1 MESASQ
7 VVKEVLQGQGI
18 DENVSFV
25 NESQMEKEVS
35 AAVEVEQGNKEKEG
49 QWTPAIVNQNWT
61 SRREGCAMF
70 RIMRNLEQLKAGL
83 KDLNQRKFKS
93 IDVKETQAREK
104 LDYIQNL
111 LQSDPMNNHLLKLEK
126 EAREEH
132 LKPSIRQPG
141 QL

>member
-1 MESASQ
+1 
-7 VVKEVLQGQGI
+7 
-18 DENVSFV
+18 
-25 NESQMEKEVS
+25 
-35 AAVEVEQGNKEKEG
+35 
-49 QWTPAIVNQNWT
+49 
-61 SRREGCAMF
+61 MF
-70 RIMRNLEQLKAGL
+70 RIMRNLEQLKVGL

-132 LKPSIRQPG
+132 LKAELGIKLVHSNWAKDSGPNRFLLGRIRAAI
-141 QL
+141 

>member
-1 MESASQ
+1 
-7 VVKEVLQGQGI
+7 
-18 DENVSFV
+18 
-25 NESQMEKEVS
+25 
-35 AAVEVEQGNKEKEG
+35 
-49 QWTPAIVNQNWT
+49 
-61 SRREGCAMF
+61 MF

-111 LQSDPMNNHLLKLEK
+111 LQSDPMNNHLFKLEK

-132 LKPSIRQPG
+132 LKAELGIKLVHSSWAKPLEPFLEG
-141 QL
+141 G